1 MSYGRCFTLITP
13 QRNYAGMCPSGF
25 FFFKLFIHSAFTQLG
40 EVGEQVK
47 KRDFNLM
54 RLIVRPNVTS
64 REMGWVGGK
73 LSYTESVLCAGHHT
87 GVLISSPSFNPHNTP
102 LQYGSLQCFGAAES
116 GSERS
121 WQSPKVTQPA
131 QPGWGTWAAG

>member
-1 MSYGRCFTLITP
+1 
-13 QRNYAGMCPSGF
+13 
-25 FFFKLFIHSAFTQLG
+25 
-40 EVGEQVK
+40 
-47 KRDFNLM
+47 M